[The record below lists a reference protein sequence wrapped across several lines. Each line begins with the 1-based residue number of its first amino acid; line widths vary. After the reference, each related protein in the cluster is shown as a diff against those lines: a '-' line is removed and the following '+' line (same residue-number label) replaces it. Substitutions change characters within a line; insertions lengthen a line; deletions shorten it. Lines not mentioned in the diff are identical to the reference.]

1 MNFRGKKVLLRVDF
15 NVLPLKPREP
25 RILKTISTIKYL
37 LKKKA
42 KIILLTHLETND
54 GKTPSTKKL
63 FPYLKKF
70 LPMGEIKLFENLRK
84 FPGEKKN
91 DLKFAKYL
99 ANLGDIYVNEAFS
112 DSHRKHASIV
122 LLPKLLPS
130 SSGLLFKEEIKNLSR
145 VFNPTHPFTLI
156 LGGGKIETKLPLL
169 RTLLAKTD
177 CVLLG
182 GIIGNKF
189 LKRKMISS
197 GKIFLPIDVVESGG
211 RIYDVGPKT
220 IESWT
225 PLINKS
231 KLVVWNGPLGFL
243 EKGFTDGTRKLVA
256 ALKKSK
262 AKIIIGGGDTADCLP
277 RNLPKNIFIST
288 GGGAMLEFLAKGTL
302 PGIEALKKQ

>member
-1 MNFRGKKVLLRVDF
+1 MNLKGKRVLLRVDF
-15 NVLPLKPREP
+15 NVLPLKLREP
-25 RILKTISTIKYL
+25 RILKTLPTIKYL
-37 LKKKA
+37 LKKQA

-63 FPYLKKF
+63 LPYLKRF
-70 LPMGEIKLFENLRK
+70 LPMKKIKLFENLRR

-99 ANLGDIYVNEAFS
+99 ASLGDIYVNEAFS
-112 DSHRKHASIV
+112 DSHRSHASIM

-130 SSGLLFKEEIKNLSR
+130 FSGFLFNEEVKNLSR
-145 VFNPTHPFTLI
+145 VFNPPHPFTLI
-156 LGGGKIETKLPLL
+156 LGGGKIETNLPLL
-169 RTLLAKTD
+169 RALLAKTD
-177 CVLLG
+177 YVLLG

-189 LKRKMISS
+189 LKRKLISS
-197 GKIFLPIDVVESGG
+197 RKIFLSQDLVERGE

-225 PLINKS
+225 PFIKKS

-243 EKGFTDGTRKLVA
+243 EKGFTAGTRRLVA
-256 ALKKSK
+256 ALQKSK
-262 AKIIIGGGDTADCLP
+262 AKIIIGGGDTTDCLP
-277 RNLPKNIFIST
+277 PSLPANIFIST
-288 GGGAMLEFLAKGTL
+288 GGGAMLEFLAKRTL